1 MLIRVATISKGY
13 RDIFN
18 LLYGLQ
24 WLHLLFRPK
33 NCNKF
38 LLFRVKIK
46 KINRVTR
53 IQKTRVKTAT
63 RVLTR
68 IRENQEE

>member
-1 MLIRVATISKGY
+1 MLIRVGTISKGY

-24 WLHLLFRPK
+24 WLHLLFQPK
-33 NCNKF
+33 NGNKF

-46 KINRVTR
+46 KINRVT
-53 IQKTRVKTAT
+53 Q
-63 RVLTR
+63 
-68 IRENQEE
+68 

>member
-1 MLIRVATISKGY
+1 MLIRVGTISKGY

-24 WLHLLFRPK
+24 WLHLLFQPK
-33 NCNKF
+33 NGNKF

-53 IQKTRVKTAT
+53 
-63 RVLTR
+63 
-68 IRENQEE
+68 